1 MANPYFSA
9 LFYRL
14 SLLSALFSLNTIK
27 RESNPARK
35 IMNNTTAQEML
46 ANLRAT
52 VLPTYI
58 FTGIFAIGFIG
69 NFLVCLTIFRINQ
82 YHTSTYILIASMAVS
97 DAFGCLFLIIY
108 TVISIYL
115 LRPNDLSLS
124 TKEILCDFLGV
135 CSYSSYF
142 TSTHTLTMISID
154 RYYAFVKAPFKPLLR
169 NPWRIK
175 LAVVLTW
182 VFGFLVAL
190 PIIPAGGIDPNYPF
204 ICDSTH
210 ASLLHNQI
218 YFMLIL
224 VIEEIIPA
232 VIIVYAY
239 VCVIKALN
247 RSSFSIKGNVVNNL
261 KNLQKRKSAIR
272 KIVIVTAVFL
282 VLTAILHITRLA
294 VALTNAT
301 VANLFIANETILGMI
316 TNICYGIAFLQPVVN
331 PIIFCVMSKSFRKS
345 IVNSSLKRSRSQ
357 TIGVTFAP

>member
-1 MANPYFSA
+1 
-9 LFYRL
+9 
-14 SLLSALFSLNTIK
+14 
-27 RESNPARK
+27 
-35 IMNNTTAQEML
+35 MNNTTAQEML

-124 TKEILCDFLGV
+124 TKEILCDFLGHLLSHYSQSMAYKV
-135 CSYSSYF
+135 SCRSYMGFWFPSC
-142 TSTHTLTMISID
+142 
-154 RYYAFVKAPFKPLLR
+154 
-169 NPWRIK
+169 
-175 LAVVLTW
+175 LANNSC
-182 VFGFLVAL
+182 
-190 PIIPAGGIDPNYPF
+190 GGIDPNYPF

-232 VIIVYAY
+232 VIIIYAY

-282 VLTAILHITRLA
+282 VFTAILHITRLA

-301 VANLFIANETILGMI
+301 VANLFIANET
-316 TNICYGIAFLQPVVN
+316 F
-331 PIIFCVMSKSFRKS
+331 
-345 IVNSSLKRSRSQ
+345 
-357 TIGVTFAP
+357 